1 MKRVAVYCGANP
13 GKNPIYTQAAIDVA
27 DWLAQH
33 HLDLV
38 YGGGGVGL
46 MNVLA
51 ERAIKNGTYTI
62 GIMPQFLVDREIA
75 APHLDEF
82 YVTDDMDERKAKML
96 SLADACLA
104 LPGGPGT
111 LEEIS
116 EAFSWARVGQNPNPC
131 AFYNVNGY
139 YDKLADFFDHM
150 VTEGFL
156 TSANLNEYGI
166 AVAGPRLVTKR
177 AASSTT
183 TMSSWNLPS
192 ASPCSWCIPGN
203 IV

>member
-62 GIMPQFLVDREIA
+62 GIMPKFLVDKEIA

-131 AFYNVNGY
+131 AFYNINGY

-156 TSANLNEYGI
+156 TTEDRNKLLFSDSLEEIYNFM
-166 AVAGPRLVTKR
+166 TK
-177 AASSTT
+177 
-183 TMSSWNLPS
+183 
-192 ASPCSWCIPGN
+192 
-203 IV
+203 

>member
-13 GKNPIYTQAAIDVA
+13 GKNPIYTQAAINVA

-62 GIMPQFLVDREIA
+62 GIMPQFLVDKEIA

-96 SLADACLA
+96 SL
-104 LPGGPGT
+104 
-111 LEEIS
+111 S
-116 EAFSWARVGQNPNPC
+116 
-131 AFYNVNGY
+131 
-139 YDKLADFFDHM
+139 
-150 VTEGFL
+150 
-156 TSANLNEYGI
+156 LN
-166 AVAGPRLVTKR
+166 
-177 AASSTT
+177 SS
-183 TMSSWNLPS
+183 MKF
-192 ASPCSWCIPGN
+192 I
-203 IV
+203 

>member
-13 GKNPIYTQAAIDVA
+13 GKNPIYTQATINVA

-51 ERAIKNGTYTI
+51 ERTIKNGTYTI
-62 GIMPQFLVDREIA
+62 GIMPQFLVDKEIA

-96 SLADACLA
+96 SLADTCLA

-156 TSANLNEYGI
+156 TTEDRNKLLFSDSLEEIYNFM
-166 AVAGPRLVTKR
+166 TK
-177 AASSTT
+177 
-183 TMSSWNLPS
+183 
-192 ASPCSWCIPGN
+192 
-203 IV
+203 

>member
-27 DWLAQH
+27 DW
-33 HLDLV
+33 
-38 YGGGGVGL
+38 
-46 MNVLA
+46 
-51 ERAIKNGTYTI
+51 
-62 GIMPQFLVDREIA
+62 
-75 APHLDEF
+75 
-82 YVTDDMDERKAKML
+82 
-96 SLADACLA
+96 LA

-156 TSANLNEYGI
+156 TTEDRNKLLFSDSLEEIYNFMT
-166 AVAGPRLVTKR
+166 R
-177 AASSTT
+177 
-183 TMSSWNLPS
+183 
-192 ASPCSWCIPGN
+192 
-203 IV
+203 

>member
-1 MKRVAVYCGANP
+1 MVLIP
-13 GKNPIYTQAAIDVA
+13 
-27 DWLAQH
+27 LA
-33 HLDLV
+33 
-38 YGGGGVGL
+38 
-46 MNVLA
+46 
-51 ERAIKNGTYTI
+51 
-62 GIMPQFLVDREIA
+62 IMPQFLVDREIA

-156 TSANLNEYGI
+156 TTEDRNKLLFSDSLEEIYNFMT
-166 AVAGPRLVTKR
+166 R
-177 AASSTT
+177 
-183 TMSSWNLPS
+183 
-192 ASPCSWCIPGN
+192 
-203 IV
+203 

>member
-1 MKRVAVYCGANP
+1 NP
-13 GKNPIYTQAAIDVA
+13 GKNPIYTQAAINVA

-38 YGGGGVGL
+38 YGGGGVEL

-51 ERAIKNGTYTI
+51 ERAIKNDTYTI
-62 GIMPQFLVDREIA
+62 VIMPQFLEDEEIEA
-75 APHLDEF
+75 QHLEDF
-82 YVTDDMDERKAKML
+82 NDNDDMDERKAKML

-116 EAFSWARVGQNPNPC
+116 DAFSWERVGQNPNPC

-156 TSANLNEYGI
+156 TTEDRNKLLFSDSL
-166 AVAGPRLVTKR
+166 
-177 AASSTT
+177 
-183 TMSSWNLPS
+183 
-192 ASPCSWCIPGN
+192 
-203 IV
+203 

>member
-1 MKRVAVYCGANP
+1 MKYTKEEARV
-13 GKNPIYTQAAIDVA
+13 KKQALTSLQVRAIPPV
-27 DWLAQH
+27 
-33 HLDLV
+33 V
-38 YGGGGVGL
+38 KTTGISPTMS

-150 VTEGFL
+150 
-156 TSANLNEYGI
+156 
-166 AVAGPRLVTKR
+166 
-177 AASSTT
+177 
-183 TMSSWNLPS
+183 
-192 ASPCSWCIPGN
+192 
-203 IV
+203 